1 MNRILHRLGQRQAAH
16 GGAQALPGRGVV
28 PRVAHR
34 LVLVVSRWGPVHHR
48 LWPPGRVVPMS

>member
-28 PRVAHR
+28 CRVAHR
-34 LVLVVSRWGPVHHR
+34 LVLVVSRWGPRHHR
-48 LWPPGRVVPMS
+48 LWPPGALSR